1 MPSKEKQRVEAPRN
15 DAFEGMN
22 DPAEKLFACGE
33 QLKTTAMK
41 LYHEGELEKR
51 RNTWGRERMR
61 LLGYL
66 ILVPALQALAAEYLL
81 KGLAARDKESYIK
94 THDLHCLYADLA
106 QTIRD
111 RLDSVVVSEIE
122 TKLPE
127 HLKAHREDFVNWR
140 YVVFEPKQA
149 MTHHLV
155 FDNVLTALV
164 DASNK

>member
-1 MPSKEKQRVEAPRN
+1 M
-15 DAFEGMN
+15 
-22 DPAEKLFACGE
+22 
-33 QLKTTAMK
+33 
-41 LYHEGELEKR
+41 
-51 RNTWGRERMR
+51 
-61 LLGYL
+61 
-66 ILVPALQALAAEYLL
+66 PALQALAAEYLL

-94 THDLHCLYADLA
+94 THDLHRLCADLA
-106 QTIRD
+106 QTTRD

-127 HLKAHREDFVNWR
+127 YLKAHCGDFVNWR

-149 MTHHLV
+149 TALHLV